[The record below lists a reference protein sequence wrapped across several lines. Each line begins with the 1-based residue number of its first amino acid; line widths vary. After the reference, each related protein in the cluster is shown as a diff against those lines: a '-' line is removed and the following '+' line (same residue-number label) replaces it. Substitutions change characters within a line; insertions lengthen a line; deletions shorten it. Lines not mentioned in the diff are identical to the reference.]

1 MYSFTIDH
9 VHYDR
14 YRDGTPFTLAD
25 CLREV
30 RGVGGARIWCGDRL
44 VLDRA
49 GEVVGRRYAIA
60 RRYKLAREAQRERSR
75 QAVAT
80 LVDGLERASG
90 RAA

>member
-9 VHYDR
+9 VHYDG
-14 YRDGTPFTLAD
+14 YKDGTPFTLAD

-30 RGVGGARIWCGDRL
+30 RGVGGARIWCGERL

-60 RRYKLAREAQRERSR
+60 RRYKLAREARRERAI
-75 QAVAT
+75 QAVAA
-80 LVDGLERASG
+80 LAIPMVRVHG